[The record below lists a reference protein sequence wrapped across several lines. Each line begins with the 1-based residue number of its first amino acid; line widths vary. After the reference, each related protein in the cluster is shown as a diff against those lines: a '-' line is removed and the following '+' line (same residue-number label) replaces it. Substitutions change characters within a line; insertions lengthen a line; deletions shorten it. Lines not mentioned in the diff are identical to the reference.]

1 MKVRYSAHSDPGLKR
16 EVNQDWYG
24 FSKPV
29 QGGHKGQLLVICDG
43 MGGHAAG
50 EVASRLGVE
59 TILDQFGRSTEDNP
73 AVLLEQAFSVANQQ
87 IYVQGRGA
95 MGTTGVAALLVD
107 HMLYVANVGDSRAYL
122 IRAGQIQQ
130 ISQDHSFVAE
140 QVVAGL
146 LTPAEA
152 RSSVH
157 RNMITRALGHQQEVQ
172 VDLFT
177 LPIQVGDMVLLSTD
191 GLHGVVEEHDM
202 AQVALTLPPEAAV
215 RRLVELANAGGGP
228 DNITVILVCIDSLE
242 ASDTPDPST
251 AITEPLRPI
260 TVVEA
265 ESGPITHS
273 LSPVTTEMPRELPL
287 SRWGLV
293 LALLTLLVLI
303 VVSVAVLWLPVD
315 EAATAMSMLF
325 WGRGVRCRFRC

>member
-24 FSKPV
+24 ISKPA

-59 TILDQFGRSTEDNP
+59 TILDQFERSTEDNP
-73 AVLLEQAFSVANQQ
+73 VVLLEQAFGVANQQ
-87 IYVQGRGA
+87 IYVQGRGT
-95 MGTTGVAALLVD
+95 MGTTGVAALLVN

-140 QVVAGL
+140 QVAAGL

-177 LPIQVGDMVLLSTD
+177 LPVQVGDMVLLSTD
-191 GLHGVVEEHDM
+191 GLHGLVEDREM
-202 AQVALTLPPEAAV
+202 AQVALTLSLEAAV
-215 RRLVELANAGGGP
+215 QRLVELANAGGGP
-228 DNITVILVCIDSLE
+228 DNITVILACIDGLE

-251 AITEPLRPI
+251 AITEPLRPT
-260 TVVEA
+260 TVVDA
-265 ESGPITHS
+265 QSRPITER

-287 SRWGLV
+287 SHWGLV
-293 LALLTLLVLI
+293 LALLMLLVLLL
-303 VVSVAVLWLPVD
+303 VGAVALWLPVD
-315 EAATAMSMLF
+315 DAATAMIMLF
-325 WGRGVRCRFRC
+325 WGRGVRWRFRC